1 MSAPIVFFDIAGPD
15 EPQLRT
21 FYADIFGW
29 DCTQPKAFEPG
40 NSASLGGHIRQD
52 PKETLLY
59 VGVPDITATLERIE
73 AAGGQIHVPRF
84 EASGV
89 AVIGLFL
96 DPAGNKMGL
105 IEMEG
110 DAPKIP

>member
-21 FYADIFGW
+21 FYAEVFGW
-29 DCTQPKAFEPG
+29 DCTKPTAFEPG
-40 NSASLGGHIRQD
+40 NSPSLGGHIRQD

-59 VGVPDITATLERIE
+59 VGVPDVSATLSKIER
-73 AAGGQIHVPRF
+73 AGGQTHVPRF
-84 EASGV
+84 EAKGV

-105 IEMEG
+105 IEMDG
-110 DAPKIP
+110 DTAKIP